1 MSNKMSVPMVL
12 SPIFLP
18 DKKMKAHKCHST
30 LPKTKPH
37 RDLNLL
43 ESFAFKNCLQKLH
56 KDLKQPEKKKSKSR
70 NKNTSDG
77 TRTRNLRLSSAHPA
91 RPCRRP
97 TPYPL
102 GHGGE
107 HV

>member
-1 MSNKMSVPMVL
+1 MSNTMSVPMVL

-56 KDLKQPEKKKSKSR
+56 KDLKQPEKKK
-70 NKNTSDG
+70 
-77 TRTRNLRLSSAHPA
+77 
-91 RPCRRP
+91 
-97 TPYPL
+97 
-102 GHGGE
+102 
-107 HV
+107 

>member
-1 MSNKMSVPMVL
+1 MSNTMSVPMVL

-18 DKKMKAHKCHST
+18 DKKMKVHKCHST

-56 KDLKQPEKKKSKSR
+56 KDLKQPEKKKVKVET
-70 NKNTSDG
+70 KTPPTG
-77 TRTRNLRLSSAHPA
+77 LEPAIFGYLVLTRHIRVGGRRLIH
-91 RPCRRP
+91 
-97 TPYPL
+97 
-102 GHGGE
+102 
-107 HV
+107 